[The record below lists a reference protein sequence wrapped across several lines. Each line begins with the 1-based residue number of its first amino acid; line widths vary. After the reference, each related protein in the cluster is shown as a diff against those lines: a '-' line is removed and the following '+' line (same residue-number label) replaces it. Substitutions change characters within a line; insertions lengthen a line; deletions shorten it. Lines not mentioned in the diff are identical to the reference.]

1 MEKSH
6 HPVEK
11 QYASEESSCICF
23 FDERGFVA
31 YANDQFREKFEI
43 SPLGELE
50 IDKNSYFKINEKIR
64 MLDAVMECLKT
75 TGSTTKVSMK
85 SGRNRSSTYNWEFHT
100 VADRF
105 GKVIGVHCR
114 GYLLSTEQERESELL
129 FRSGLLQ
136 NISDAVVYMD
146 LHRRIRIMN
155 SSAET
160 IFGLPFLAAKGK
172 VIDLIFRLQPQK
184 NITLEHLEAEIL
196 EQGKWEGT
204 ISLIK
209 NKSEKLLLST
219 RISLIKN
226 TLGLPV
232 GFLAICHDITEST
245 HESDEANLEKIIA
258 HNKGKGV
265 IVTDVTGRVTCFN
278 QMAESI
284 YGVSAKDVMGK
295 PYSPALPLDAKN
307 SAAPDTMEIL
317 EKAGHWEGKV
327 QVKKKNGEDLIVLAR
342 VDRLNDKEGHM
353 MADISMITDITE
365 KVRIQEEMETLAL
378 IARNTNSIVIITDEH
393 SRIKW
398 VNNTFFR
405 QTGYVLE
412 EVQGRITF
420 DLFAG
425 PNTSQDVINRS
436 KEKLLRHEPMD
447 LENILYMKDGSTRWY
462 KFEGRPVY
470 HEDGRFKYYFRL
482 ITDIQKL
489 KEQEKSLAESQKRLE
504 DIFNTRFEAIILLSK
519 EGRILQMNDR
529 AEELSFSKRQDRI
542 GKYMWEGPQSLR
554 QTAVSQFL
562 RRTIHAAASGIEINE
577 ELQLKSPDGK
587 LDLIHHFCFRPVFN
601 ESGQTQYIQAEI
613 ADMSEKMHAIRKY
626 NYSEQLLQAY
636 MQNSPVPVWIT
647 DLNGHIES
655 LNEKFSEFL
664 GLTENPSGRK
674 IADVFDNTYLDQYRQ
689 HTEVV
694 LKTGKPFQAMEYVL
708 DKEKVV
714 HTFIITRFPIYD
726 NGQLSKIGG
735 VGMDIT
741 SVLEAQEEK
750 NHSILKFEAVS
761 KATDDLIWEWDI
773 LKDRIIWSG
782 ENNLHWEQSMHSSD
796 SMIHFMEYLHK
807 DDRDMVQSSLTKAVM
822 NTSKTR
828 WHSEYRM
835 KGPRGE
841 DIHILDRAIIFRDID
856 GHAIRVIGVMQDITK
871 RILLEKKL
879 IRQQIE
885 EHRKMTRMIFETQES
900 ERSRMATDLHDN
912 VNPLLAAARLHINAA
927 EATTED
933 PAPFLLQSKALLH
946 ESIEEIRKISH
957 NLSNTL
963 INEFN
968 LEELVQTTIRKM
980 NPDENILIET
990 DFRNLEQVKP
1000 DNFIKMNIIR
1010 ILQEQIHNTF
1020 KYANAKIIHIK
1031 LSYKDSYLH
1040 LTIEDDGIGFDPKTT
1055 RTGIGLANIRNRVE
1069 SYEGKMKLT
1078 SAPGKGCKLEIIMPA
1093 ITHKLL

>member
-1 MEKSH
+1 MGKSH
-6 HPVEK
+6 HPLEK
-11 QYASEESSCICF
+11 QYTSEESSCICF

-31 YANDQFREKFEI
+31 YANDEFREKLEI
-43 SPLGELE
+43 SPLGKLV
-50 IDKNSYFKINEKIR
+50 IDKNGYFNINEKIR

-75 TGSTTKVSMK
+75 TGSTMKVSME
-85 SGRNRSSTYNWEFHT
+85 SGRNSSSTFNWEFHT
-100 VADRF
+100 VADQY

-114 GYLLSTEQERESELL
+114 GYLLLTEQEIESELF

-160 IFGLPFLAAKGK
+160 IFGLPFLSAKGK

-184 NITLEHLEAEIL
+184 NITLKHLEAEIL

-245 HESDEANLEKIIA
+245 RASDEAKLEKIIA
-258 HNKGKGV
+258 HNKGQGV
-265 IVTDVTGRVTCFN
+265 IVTDVTGRVTRFN
-278 QMAESI
+278 QMAGSI
-284 YGVSAKDVMGK
+284 YGVTAKTMIGK
-295 PYSPALPLDAKN
+295 PYSPALPLHAKDII
-307 SAAPDTMEIL
+307 APETMETL

-327 QVKKKNGEDLIVLAR
+327 HVKKKNGKQLTVLAQ
-342 VDRLNDKEGHM
+342 VDRVKDQGGHM
-353 MADISMITDITE
+353 LADISVITDITE

-378 IARNTNSIVIITDEH
+378 IARNTNSIVIISDEH
-393 SRIKW
+393 SSIKW
-398 VNNTFFR
+398 VNNAFFR

-412 EVQGRITF
+412 EVKGRTTY
-420 DLFAG
+420 DLFTG
-425 PNTSQDVINRS
+425 PNTSQDVINRA
-436 KEKLLRHEPMD
+436 KQKLLRHEPMD

-470 HEDGRFKYYFRL
+470 NEDGRFKYYFRL

-529 AEELSFSKRQDRI
+529 AEELSFSQRQDRI
-542 GKYMWEGPQSLR
+542 GKYMWDGPQSMR
-554 QTAVSQFL
+554 QIGVGQFL

-587 LDLIHHFCFRPVFN
+587 MDLIHHFCFRPVLN

-626 NYSEQLLQAY
+626 HYSEQLLQAY
-636 MQNSPVPVWIT
+636 MKNSPVPVWIT

-664 GLTENPSGRK
+664 GLTENPSGKK
-674 IADVFDNTYLDQYRQ
+674 IADVVDNTYLEQYRQ

-741 SVLEAQEEK
+741 SMLEAQEEK

-761 KATDDLIWEWDI
+761 KATDNLIWEWDI

-782 ENNLHWEQSMHSSD
+782 ENKLHWEKSMHSSESISHLMD
-796 SMIHFMEYLHK
+796 YLHK
-807 DDRDMVQSSLTKAVM
+807 DDRKLVESSLKKAIM
-822 NTSKTR
+822 NSGKTR
-828 WHSEYRM
+828 WQSEYRM
-835 KGPRGE
+835 KGSRGE
-841 DIHILDRAIIFRDID
+841 DIHILDRAIILRDID
-856 GHAIRVIGVMQDITK
+856 GRAIRVIGVKQDITE

-879 IRQQIE
+879 IRQQRE

-933 PAPFLLQSKALLH
+933 PAPFLLQSKALIH

-963 INEFN
+963 LNEFS

-980 NPDENILIET
+980 NPDDKILIKT
-990 DFRNLEQVKP
+990 DFRELEGAKP
-1000 DNFIKMNIIR
+1000 DKFIKMNIIR
-1010 ILQEQIHNTF
+1010 ILQEQINNTL
-1020 KYANAKIIHIK
+1020 KYAHATVIQIKISH
-1031 LSYKDSYLH
+1031 KDSYLH
-1040 LTIEDDGIGFDPKTT
+1040 MTIEDDGIGFDPKTN

-1069 SYEGKMKLT
+1069 SYEGKMDLN
-1078 SAPGKGCKLEIIMPA
+1078 SSPGKGCKLEITLPTIA
-1093 ITHKLL
+1093 HKLL